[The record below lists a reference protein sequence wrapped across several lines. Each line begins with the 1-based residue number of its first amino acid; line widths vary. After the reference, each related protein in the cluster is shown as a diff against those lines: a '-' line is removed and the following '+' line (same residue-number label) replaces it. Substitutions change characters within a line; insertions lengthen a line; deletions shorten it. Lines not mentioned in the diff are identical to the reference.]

1 MHRLVLAVARLLLTL
16 RHPALIV
23 RFATKLGYLP
33 NPAAPGTYHELMLW
47 RKTVDRNPLFVT
59 LTDKLAAKDY
69 VRGICPELAQAK
81 TLWSG
86 RDPADIPPGLLTG
99 NAVVKANHGCAM
111 NVFVSGGRPNRAAV
125 IATARRW
132 LKKRYGRRNGEWAY
146 WPIVPTVFIEERLE
160 LSGGAIATDIKVHV
174 CAGTVCH
181 VWVEDKR
188 ARLSHLFDCDGKP
201 LPGRDPDYP
210 REDQALPVSDR
221 LVDYVRRAAAIA
233 PRIAGDLD
241 PSGSTSLSPASVSMP
256 VSPPSTP
263 PPATAR
269 GPIRKSWGRSS
280 ETGGSTDRTI
290 CADGIAALQV
300 SMPARSRPGLGP
312 THAIV
317 GRRRALARPDQAAPS
332 SRSWPPPRQKF
343 RTDA

>member
-1 MHRLVLAVARLLLTL
+1 MLANARLPVMHRLVLAVARLLLTL

-23 RFATKLGYLP
+23 RFAMKLGYLP

-99 NAVVKANHGCAM
+99 NAVVKASHGCAM

-132 LKKRYGRRNGEWAY
+132 LRKRYGRRNGEWAY
-146 WPIVPTVFIEERLE
+146 WPIVPAVFVEERLE

-174 CAGTVCH
+174 CGGTVCH
-181 VWVEDKR
+181 VWVEDKQ

-210 REDQALPVSDR
+210 REDQALPVSDS

-241 PSGSTSLSPASVSMP
+241 HIRIDFLVTGQCLYAGELTVYSAAGYGTWTNPEIMATIERNWRLDRSDYLRRRHRGIAGLYARALKAWCRADVRNRR
-256 VSPPSTP
+256 
-263 PPATAR
+263 PAT
-269 GPIRKSWGRSS
+269 S
-280 ETGGSTDRTI
+280 
-290 CADGIAALQV
+290 
-300 SMPARSRPGLGP
+300 
-312 THAIV
+312 
-317 GRRRALARPDQAAPS
+317 
-332 SRSWPPPRQKF
+332 PRQ
-343 RTDA
+343 A